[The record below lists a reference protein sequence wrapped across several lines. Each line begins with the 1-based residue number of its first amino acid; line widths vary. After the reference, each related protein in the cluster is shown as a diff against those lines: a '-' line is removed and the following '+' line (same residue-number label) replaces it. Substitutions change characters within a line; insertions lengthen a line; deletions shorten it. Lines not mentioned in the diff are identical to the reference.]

1 MFDSALYFDVL
12 HRNVQTT
19 TLLIWLWR
27 REKVVSQSTSM
38 HSILQNCLYHAC
50 FLDEVIAAFLL
61 GPFCSYLETKIL
73 APFVWSKHSFKQIL
87 AIDLSSIMFI
97 PYVSSSS
104 KRLLLHVRPQLF
116 VSR

>member
-27 REKVVSQSTSM
+27 REKVVSQSASM

-61 GPFCSYLETKIL
+61 GLFCPCLGAKIL
-73 APFVWSKHSFKQIL
+73 DVPFVWSKHSFKQKL
-87 AIDLSSIMFI
+87 AID
-97 PYVSSSS
+97 
-104 KRLLLHVRPQLF
+104 
-116 VSR
+116 